1 MPQFRYRAVNVAGE
15 IVEGKIVAPDR
26 LAVIERLHNDGNTPI
41 RTDEVSGAGRLEFR
55 LRMPFG
61 SRQLDVADIVLM
73 SQEMAT
79 LLRAGMSVERAL
91 TMLSSM
97 ADKPGKRAFAS
108 GLLERVRSGATLSDA
123 LDNWNDVLPRCYAG
137 MVRAGEASNSLP
149 AIFARLAE
157 LLARGRAVRENIK
170 SALYYPAIVLVVAGF
185 TIAILLTVVVPEFR
199 PLFES
204 AGANLPW
211 ATRFVIGTGDIV
223 TEFWWALLLAP
234 LLAMAAARWHYA
246 RAGGRLSWDSG
257 ILKLPLIG
265 GLVLKL
271 EAARFSR
278 TLGTLLGSGV
288 VELNALS
295 IAASTVVNQ
304 AVAGAVVHVAAQLKR
319 GDGWSS
325 PLRDTNVFPELAI
338 QMIQVGEESGQ
349 LHAMLIQLAD
359 ILDED
364 VQRTLQRL
372 LSLLV
377 PLVTILLGLVVAL
390 IIGAMLTAILSTYSL
405 TF

>member
-1 MPQFRYRAVNVAGE
+1 MPQFRYRAVNAAGE
-15 IVEGKIVAPDR
+15 IVEGKILAPDR
-26 LAVIERLHNDGNTPI
+26 LTVIERLHSDGNTPI
-41 RTDEVSGAGRLEFR
+41 RTDEVGGASRWELR
-55 LRMPFG
+55 LRKPFG
-61 SRQLDVADIVLM
+61 GRKLDVADIALM
-73 SQEMAT
+73 SQEMTT

-97 ADKPGKRAFAS
+97 ADKPAKRAFS
-108 GLLERVRSGATLSDA
+108 GQLLEKVRSGATLADA
-123 LDNWNDVLPRCYAG
+123 LDNWKDVLPRCYAG

-149 AIFARLAE
+149 TIFARLAE
-157 LLARGRAVRENIK
+157 LLARSRAVRENIK

-185 TIAILLTVVVPEFR
+185 TIAVLLTVVVPEFR

-204 AGANLPW
+204 AGAKLPW
-211 ATRFVIGTGDIV
+211 ATRFVIGAGDIV

-234 LLAMAAARWHYA
+234 VMATAAARWHYA
-246 RAGGRLSWDSG
+246 RAGGRLFWDTG
-257 ILKLPLIG
+257 ILRLPLIG

-271 EAARFSR
+271 EVARFSR

-288 VELNALS
+288 AELNALS

-304 AVAGAVVHVAAQLKR
+304 AVAGAIVNVAAQLKR

-325 PLRDTNVFPELAI
+325 PLRDTNVFPEIAL

-359 ILDED
+359 IFDED
-364 VQRTLQRL
+364 VQRALQRL

-377 PLVTILLGLVVAL
+377 PVVTILLGLVVAL